1 MWRAQIFVGYSN
13 CCPGASM
20 DIGRSIK
27 SFLAA
32 VQRDHDTGLENSVG
46 TGNAE
51 KVRGWE
57 NIWR

>member
-1 MWRAQIFVGYSN
+1 
-13 CCPGASM
+13 M